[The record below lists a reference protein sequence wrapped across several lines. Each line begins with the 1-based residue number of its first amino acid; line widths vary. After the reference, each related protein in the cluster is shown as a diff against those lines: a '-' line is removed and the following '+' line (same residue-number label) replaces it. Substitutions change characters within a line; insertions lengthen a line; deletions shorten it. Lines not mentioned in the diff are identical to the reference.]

1 MEDVGIFYGH
11 LEYFLP
17 RFGILRQEK
26 SAALIVFRHLLLG
39 DRSYGS

>member
-1 MEDVGIFYGH
+1 
-11 LEYFLP
+11 
-17 RFGILRQEK
+17 LRQEK